1 MGTDHE
7 EAVILRGIGGF
18 YYIAYQGREV
28 ECRAGGRLRLRRD
41 FRPAVGDVA
50 QVELRGEEG
59 LITDILPRRNFLVRP
74 PVANIDQLFIVASEA
89 DPVTDLYLIDKVS
102 VIALR
107 QNIQPILVL
116 NKWDLKESLV
126 FEQIYRGAAFPVV
139 RASAQTG
146 LGVEE
151 LRQMIDGKVSA
162 FTGNSGIGKSS
173 LLNRLEDKERME
185 TGSISRI
192 SRGRHT
198 TRRVELFS
206 LCGGYLADTPGFSS
220 FEITRMDRIPKEELE
235 QYFPEF
241 APTWANAG
249 FRAVPTAKSRI
260 APWTRPAGKGLLRP
274 AGSKVTASLLWGA
287 GPAEGVG
294 KMKRALVIA
303 AAPEEEIGY
312 IRRLYEQWQ
321 PDLVLCADGGLQ
333 KADRLQIPC
342 DVLMGDMDS
351 GGGEGAREVVRFPAE
366 KDYTDSQSCLREAL
380 ARGCGQVVL
389 AGATGGRL
397 DHLLCNLH
405 LLEWVEGQGAHGY
418 VVDGGNVAQIC
429 AREWCRCQPSS
440 VIFP

>member
-1 MGTDHE
+1 MGQTI

-18 YYIAYQGREV
+18 YYIAYQGQEV

-192 SRGRHT
+192 SRAGTPHGGWSCFPCAAATWRI
-198 TRRVELFS
+198 RRVFPALRSPAWTASPKKNWSNISRS
-206 LCGGYLADTPGFSS
+206 LP
-220 FEITRMDRIPKEELE
+220 
-235 QYFPEF
+235 
-241 APTWANAG
+241 PTWANAG

-274 AGSKVTASLLWGA
+274 AGSKVTASSMGSW
-287 GPAEGVG
+287 
-294 KMKRALVIA
+294 
-303 AAPEEEIGY
+303 
-312 IRRLYEQWQ
+312 
-321 PDLVLCADGGLQ
+321 
-333 KADRLQIPC
+333 PC
-342 DVLMGDMDS
+342 
-351 GGGEGAREVVRFPAE
+351 
-366 KDYTDSQSCLREAL
+366 
-380 ARGCGQVVL
+380 
-389 AGATGGRL
+389 
-397 DHLLCNLH
+397 
-405 LLEWVEGQGAHGY
+405 
-418 VVDGGNVAQIC
+418 
-429 AREWCRCQPSS
+429 
-440 VIFP
+440 

>member
-1 MGTDHE
+1 MGQTI

-18 YYIAYQGREV
+18 YYIAYQGQEV

-59 LITDILPRRNFLVRP
+59 LITDILPRRNFLMRP

-107 QNIQPILVL
+107 QNIRPILVL
-116 NKWDLKESLV
+116 NKWDLKESRA
-126 FEQIYRGAAFPVV
+126 FEQIYRGAGFPVV

-241 APTWANAG
+241 APYLGQCRFSGCAHCKEPDC
-249 FRAVPTAKSRI
+249 AVDQACREGAI
-260 APWTRPAGKGLLRP
+260 APSRLESYRKLYGELALL
-274 AGSKVTASLLWGA
+274 KEW
-287 GPAEGVG
+287 
-294 KMKRALVIA
+294 
-303 AAPEEEIGY
+303 
-312 IRRLYEQWQ
+312 
-321 PDLVLCADGGLQ
+321 
-333 KADRLQIPC
+333 
-342 DVLMGDMDS
+342 
-351 GGGEGAREVVRFPAE
+351 E
-366 KDYTDSQSCLREAL
+366 K
-380 ARGCGQVVL
+380 
-389 AGATGGRL
+389 
-397 DHLLCNLH
+397 
-405 LLEWVEGQGAHGY
+405 
-418 VVDGGNVAQIC
+418 
-429 AREWCRCQPSS
+429 
-440 VIFP
+440 